1 VWNDRSTSAMPK
13 WRAIM
18 LLYMKMY
25 LPVLI
30 TCCIITAGYVVLW
43 MLNGGG
49 IHPGQPNARLS
60 G

>member
-1 VWNDRSTSAMPK
+1 
-13 WRAIM
+13 M

-30 TCCIITAGYVVLW
+30 TCGIITAGYVVLW

-49 IHPGQPNARLS
+49 IDPGQPNARL
-60 G
+60 